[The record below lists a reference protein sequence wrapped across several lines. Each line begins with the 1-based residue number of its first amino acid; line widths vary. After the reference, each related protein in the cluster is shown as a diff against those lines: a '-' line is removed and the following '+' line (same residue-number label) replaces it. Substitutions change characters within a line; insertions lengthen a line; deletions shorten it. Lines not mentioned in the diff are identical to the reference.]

1 MAVQKIEFSAKN
13 VKAFST
19 WLKKFSSI
27 ETALLLEIDEAESTF
42 SAKTYN
48 ELRSVVKF
56 SKIKFDEAG
65 FSIKPSKDPKKIKV
79 GIYNIVRLMKIIDQ
93 FNDEEFSLTINYDE
107 VIGETTELAGLT
119 MVLKNKNL
127 KMTVDCISLNVFK
140 YISDKLFMESIS
152 NLNNVLSKF
161 ELTEEHI
168 EQTNSLCVL
177 DNEHKF
183 MEFRDGDNIYVSGK
197 IFDLLLWENLHDPSA
212 KEESITIF
220 KEQFESVDVENYN
233 VQMGEDRLVFTS
245 EDLATIT
252 VISMVEPD

>member
-1 MAVQKIEFSAKN
+1 
-13 VKAFST
+13 
-19 WLKKFSSI
+19 
-27 ETALLLEIDEAESTF
+27 
-42 SAKTYN
+42 
-48 ELRSVVKF
+48 
-56 SKIKFDEAG
+56 
-65 FSIKPSKDPKKIKV
+65 
-79 GIYNIVRLMKIIDQ
+79 
-93 FNDEEFSLTINYDE
+93 
-107 VIGETTELAGLT
+107 
-119 MVLKNKNL
+119 
-127 KMTVDCISLNVFK
+127 
-140 YISDKLFMESIS
+140 MESIS